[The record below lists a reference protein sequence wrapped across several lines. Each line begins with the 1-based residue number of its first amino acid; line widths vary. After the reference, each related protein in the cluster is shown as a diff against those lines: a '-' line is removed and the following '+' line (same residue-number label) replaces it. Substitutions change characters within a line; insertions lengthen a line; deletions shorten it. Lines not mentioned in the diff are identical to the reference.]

1 MRLMRLMRPMRKVG
15 ARRSGP
21 AVHALADR
29 GADRRALTADSQ
41 RPMSL
46 AACLLFTFLVYD
58 HLIQYQ
64 GHAQTVMALV
74 AGSLAVFFGL
84 ARLAAQVPRFRRR
97 MQEHAYEVALL
108 FCLVISLDAIIG
120 LVATGQPWETG
131 SGGRGEFHPPAPT
144 EPCVT
149 VSRHT
154 GRVAGGS
161 FTPRLPRNRA

>member
-1 MRLMRLMRPMRKVG
+1 MRLMRPMRKVG

-29 GADRRALTADSQ
+29 GAVRRALTADSQ

-64 GHAQTVMALV
+64 GHARTVMALV

-120 LVATGQPWETG
+120 LVATG
-131 SGGRGEFHPPAPT
+131 SRGKPDPSSST
-144 EPCVT
+144 
-149 VSRHT
+149 S
-154 GRVAGGS
+154 S
-161 FTPRLPRNRA
+161 